1 SSSSSKIAL
10 SPNFS
15 ANGTSYSA
23 SVDSTTNHLRV
34 YTTPED
40 AYAYVMINDIPTSSS
55 YTTDD
60 LTEGSNTIKILVI
73 AADCEHTKTYT
84 INVNRDKT
92 LTEVYLSGLLAQTDD
107 NKALTLSPAFSEKK
121 LVYSANVNEKVNS
134 VKFMPTVANSTYSVR
149 IQGANKQPNM
159 WTNTYTLK
167 NGLNTFLIVVTDST
181 GLSSSNYTVNITKR
195 GPVKATVS
203 YQSLTING
211 KKVNSAAYLVNDN
224 NYFKLRDIAYA
235 LSGSAKQF
243 SVGWDEKNQ
252 IITVTS
258 GKSYKATG
266 DEMKK
271 PTAPKKTPYLTNHRL
286 SINGSIINDIT
297 AYNINDNNYYKLRD
311 LAAKLNFSVSY
322 DEKTHSVNITTTAG
336 YNG

>member
-1 SSSSSKIAL
+1 
-10 SPNFS
+10 
-15 ANGTSYSA
+15 
-23 SVDSTTNHLRV
+23 
-34 YTTPED
+34 
-40 AYAYVMINDIPTSSS
+40 
-55 YTTDD
+55 
-60 LTEGSNTIKILVI
+60 
-73 AADCEHTKTYT
+73 
-84 INVNRDKT
+84 
-92 LTEVYLSGLLAQTDD
+92 
-107 NKALTLSPAFSEKK
+107 
-121 LVYSANVNEKVNS
+121 
-134 VKFMPTVANSTYSVR
+134 
-149 IQGANKQPNM
+149 
-159 WTNTYTLK
+159 YTLK